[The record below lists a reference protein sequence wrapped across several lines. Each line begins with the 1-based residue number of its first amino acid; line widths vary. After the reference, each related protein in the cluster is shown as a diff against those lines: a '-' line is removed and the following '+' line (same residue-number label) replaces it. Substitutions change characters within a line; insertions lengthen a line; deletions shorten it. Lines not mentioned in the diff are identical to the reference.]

1 MTKIAPKHVL
11 AFLLMFWAAW
21 LYTEVSEFLS
31 RENFEENVNDF
42 MGAGDRNTRHMG
54 KALCERVAHL
64 ESEHH
69 STEHDPDCTEIY
81 KGDNNGIP
89 DSR

>member
-1 MTKIAPKHVL
+1 MTKIAPKHIF

-21 LYTEVSEFLS
+21 LYTEISEFIS
-31 RENFEENVNDF
+31 RETFETDVTDF
-42 MGAGDRNTRHMG
+42 MGAGDRNTKEMG
-54 KALCERVAHL
+54 SALCERVAHL
-64 ESEHH
+64 EREHH
-69 STEHDPDCTEIY
+69 NLAHNPDCKEIY